1 MTAAAPATAGL
12 HPEQRTYEAHAGPT
26 AAPAHVTVRAAILP
40 FACWRVDDV
49 RFEHDSSIVRPEVAP
64 ALAELAALI
73 GQNTVDGRAPVLAVF
88 GHADPT
94 GSDAYNKP
102 LSGRRA
108 QAIYALLARRADLWE
123 ALYAK
128 PHGGDDWA
136 ADRAVPLYLGL
147 LGYGA
152 DSSERRRFQGDHGL
166 AVDGDIGPRSRAVL
180 FERAMGALCPLVVPA
195 EGFLGRGLDPQGKAD
210 YQGCGE
216 LNLAVVLAQAEEAAL
231 ASKPAE
237 RAAAHAPNRRV
248 MVFLFRP
255 GTHVDPARWPCPRAG
270 EGAGGCT
277 KRLWSD
283 GEARRQPGPA
293 PRRFADT
300 QDTFACRFYHRLA
313 DRSPCEGVLPALR
326 LRLYGADGA
335 FVAHA
340 PYRVVV
346 DGVVRPGRAD
356 ARGVL
361 VERFSTLPPV
371 CTVEWGDEAAPGPPA
386 AGAPLAHV
394 AEIHLGIDPLD
405 DSDERA
411 AQRLRNLG
419 YKRGPALVDDVLS
432 FQHDQQAAYGLQLTG
447 LLDPPTRAALR
458 DLHGRC
464 PDALVTT

>member
-1 MTAAAPATAGL
+1 MSDPIASAL

-26 AAPAHVTVRAAILP
+26 SGAERATIRAAILP

-49 RFEHDSSIVRPEVAP
+49 RFEHDSSIVRPDVAP
-64 ALAELAALI
+64 SLAALAALLE
-73 GQNTVDGRAPVLAVF
+73 QNRVGDRRPTLAVF
-88 GHADPT
+88 GHADST
-94 GSDAYNKP
+94 GSDAYNKT

-108 QAIYALLARRADLWE
+108 QAIYALLARRVDLWE
-123 ALYAK
+123 ALYTR

-152 DSSERRRFQGDHGL
+152 DVGERRRFQADRGL
-166 AVDGDIGPRSRAVL
+166 AVDGIIGPRSRAAL
-180 FERAMGALCPLVVPA
+180 FGAAMDAMCPVVIPP

-216 LNLAVVLAQAEEAAL
+216 LNLALVLSQAEEAAL
-231 ASKPAE
+231 ASKPKE
-237 RAAAHAPNRRV
+237 RAAQHAPNRRV

-270 EGAGGCT
+270 EGGAACA
-277 KRLWSD
+277 KRRWSD
-283 GEARRQPGPA
+283 GEARRAPGPA
-293 PRRFADT
+293 RRRFAET

-326 LRLYGADGA
+326 LRLYGEDGR
-335 FVAHA
+335 FVPHA

-346 DGVVRPGRAD
+346 AGVVRAGQTD

-361 VERFSTLPPV
+361 VERFSTLPPD
-371 CTVEWGDEAAPGPPA
+371 CTVEWGDAGGPAPPA
-386 AGAPLAHV
+386 VGPPLAHS
-394 AEIHLGIDPLD
+394 ASIHLDIDPLD
-405 DSDERA
+405 DTDERA

-419 YKRGPALVDDVLS
+419 YKRGATLSDDVLS

-464 PDALVTT
+464 PDALVTA

>member
-1 MTAAAPATAGL
+1 MSATPPSSGL
-12 HPEQRTYEAHAGPT
+12 HPEQRTYEAHVGPT
-26 AAPAHVTVRAAILP
+26 SGADHATVRAAILP

-49 RFEHDSSIVRPEVAP
+49 RFEHDSSIVRPDVAP

-73 GQNTVDGRAPVLAVF
+73 AQNAVKGRAPSLSVF

-94 GSDAYNKP
+94 GTDTYNKA
-102 LSGRRA
+102 LSDRRA
-108 QAIYALLARRADLWE
+108 RAIYALLARRVDLWE
-123 ALYAK
+123 ELYTK

-136 ADRAVPLYLGL
+136 ADKAVPLYLGL

-152 DSSERRRFQGDHGL
+152 DVAERRRFQADRGL
-166 AVDGDIGPRSRAVL
+166 DVDGVIGPKSRAAL
-180 FERAMGALCPLVVPA
+180 FAAAMDALCPIVVPP
-195 EGFLGRGLDPQGKAD
+195 EGFLGRGADPLGKAD

-216 LNLAVVLAQAEEAAL
+216 LNPTLVLSQAEAAAL

-237 RAAAHAPNRRV
+237 RAAEHAPDRRV

-255 GTHVDPARWPCPRAG
+255 GTHVDPTRWACPRAG
-270 EGAGGCT
+270 EGAAGCT

-283 GEARRQPGPA
+283 GEARRTPGPA
-293 PRRFADT
+293 RRRFADT
-300 QDTFACRFYHRLA
+300 RDTFACRFYHRLA

-326 LRLYGADGA
+326 VRLYGEDGR

-346 DGVVRPGRAD
+346 DGVTRAGVAD

-361 VERFSTLPPV
+361 VERFSSLPPR
-371 CTVEWGDEAAPGPPA
+371 CTVEWGAASASAPPA
-386 AGAPLAHV
+386 PGAPLAHA
-394 AEIHLGIDPLD
+394 AELTLGIDPLD

-411 AQRLRNLG
+411 AERLRNLG
-419 YKRGPALVDDVLS
+419 YKRGATLSDDVLS
-432 FQHDQQAAYGLQLTG
+432 FQNDQQAAYGLQLSG

-458 DLHGRC
+458 DLHARC
-464 PDALVTT
+464 PDELVKK